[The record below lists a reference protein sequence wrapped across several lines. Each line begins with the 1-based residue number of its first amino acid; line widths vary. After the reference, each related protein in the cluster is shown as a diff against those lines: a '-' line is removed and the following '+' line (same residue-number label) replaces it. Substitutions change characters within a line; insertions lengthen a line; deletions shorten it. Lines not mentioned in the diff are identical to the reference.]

1 MIWLLPAKDRTMIN
15 VIGIIGFMLSILGL
29 IIAYIQILSVKQI
42 TQITQQKVEDGIQ
55 LNNDILM
62 ISDLS
67 RKAAIVDEI
76 QGYLKD
82 DKIDMCILRMKDL
95 KLILNSLRYQS
106 QYSQL
111 FSKKQFSN
119 AFQSFNIDL
128 NNFQTAHLNNRI
140 DKEIVLRNLEELST
154 LLLSVEVKLKTPRT

>member
-1 MIWLLPAKDRTMIN
+1 MIN